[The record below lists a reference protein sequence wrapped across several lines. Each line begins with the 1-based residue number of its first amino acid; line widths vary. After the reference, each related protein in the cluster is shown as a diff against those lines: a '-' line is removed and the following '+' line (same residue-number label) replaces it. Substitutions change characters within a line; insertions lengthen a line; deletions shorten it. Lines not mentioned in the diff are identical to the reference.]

1 MTGYLE
7 VKIYSALMNDTLCK
21 IVHNIVLVLS
31 VISLT
36 TGLDFKSYSKN
47 TFSLP
52 TPLNSSLTLLQK
64 ASNDR
69 HFNRKKISTVTGLK
83 NF

>member
-21 IVHNIVLVLS
+21 IVQYCARVLS

-36 TGLDFKSYSKN
+36 TGLDFKSYSMN

-52 TPLNSSLTLLQK
+52 TPLSLTLRQK